1 MDRVPAERG
10 APVRS
15 YSVRFVVRMALP
27 MTTSVELDVRKL
39 MTSQLLP
46 SVVFIDIFIS
56 HHSLK
61 VFDQTL
67 RKKTCSLIQ
76 IHRHLLKHFHG
87 NFSKRLYYFS
97 QITDCGLQG
106 RMSV

>member
-39 MTSQLLP
+39 MTSQILP
-46 SVVFIDIFIS
+46 SVVFIDIFLS
-56 HHSLK
+56 HQSLK
-61 VFDQTL
+61 VFKQTL
-67 RKKTCSLIQ
+67 RKKN
-76 IHRHLLKHFHG
+76 LLF
-87 NFSKRLYYFS
+87 NSN
-97 QITDCGLQG
+97 
-106 RMSV
+106 

>member
-67 RKKTCSLIQ
+67 RKKNMLFNS
-76 IHRHLLKHFHG
+76 
-87 NFSKRLYYFS
+87 NS
-97 QITDCGLQG
+97 
-106 RMSV
+106 

>member
-39 MTSQLLP
+39 MTSQILP
-46 SVVFIDIFIS
+46 SVVFIDIFLS
-56 HHSLK
+56 HQSLK
-61 VFDQTL
+61 VFEQTL
-67 RKKTCSLIQ
+67 RKKKPAL
-76 IHRHLLKHFHG
+76 
-87 NFSKRLYYFS
+87 
-97 QITDCGLQG
+97 
-106 RMSV
+106 

>member
-46 SVVFIDIFIS
+46 SVVFIYVFIS

-61 VFDQTL
+61 VFEKTQ
-67 RKKTCSLIQ
+67 RKK
-76 IHRHLLKHFHG
+76 KHA
-87 NFSKRLYYFS
+87 L
-97 QITDCGLQG
+97 
-106 RMSV
+106 

>member
-15 YSVRFVVRMALP
+15 YSVQCVVRMALP

-46 SVVFIDIFIS
+46 SVVFIDIFLS
-56 HHSLK
+56 YQSLK
-61 VFDQTL
+61 VFEQTL
-67 RKKTCSLIQ
+67 REKN
-76 IHRHLLKHFHG
+76 LLF
-87 NFSKRLYYFS
+87 NSN
-97 QITDCGLQG
+97 
-106 RMSV
+106 

>member
-1 MDRVPAERG
+1 MDRVPAERV

-15 YSVRFVVRMALP
+15 YSVQCVVRMALP

-46 SVVFIDIFIS
+46 SVVFIDIFLS
-56 HHSLK
+56 
-61 VFDQTL
+61 
-67 RKKTCSLIQ
+67 SLIQ
-76 IHRHLLKHFHG
+76 IDRHLLKHFHG
-87 NFSKRLYYFS
+87 KFSERLYNFS